1 MLAVA
6 LFTACGSD
14 DDLIDEPQQPDGV
27 KTYTLTVEATKGDD
41 AAGSRSTRALSLD
54 GKTLNAMWAQGEAVT
69 VYNVTRS
76 ADLTGSLTAQSSGAT
91 TVLKGTLTGSIQNG
105 DQLKLKFLSPN
116 YASQDGTLAYIAAHC
131 DYAEATVT
139 VTDASTPSVTTTAAN
154 FENQQA
160 IVRFKL
166 MNKAGDAS
174 LYMATLKISDGTHI
188 YTVNRRDSPDT
199 FYVAIPGFSGQ
210 TISML
215 ASYGSDVRDYI
226 KSNVSFTN
234 GQYYE
239 ITVNMDR
246 VLAMAKAT
254 TSSVGKV
261 IATDGKLYS
270 HVRTAELAGAT
281 ASGIVAYVGT
291 AGSVE
296 EGNSTYKGIAIS
308 LGEIADPSNIFYCS
322 NHADCNGE
330 AYSFSDAL
338 NLKNG
343 IAATTLAV
351 SNNASHSNSHHAAV
365 NSRNYS
371 TARPAGASEW
381 SLPSLGQWNM
391 IAKGLTESNTGLS
404 TTANSTFS
412 YANIRSKVAAAGG
425 WGFTWSMYWST
436 TQCAGFENAEKYNW
450 VASFGNGSGN
460 VNAQIKDN
468 SEHHYNIFVR
478 PFFAF

>member
-14 DDLIDEPQQPDGV
+14 DDIIDEPQQPDGV

-69 VYNVTRS
+69 
-76 ADLTGSLTAQSSGAT
+76 
-91 TVLKGTLTGSIQNG
+91 
-105 DQLKLKFLSPN
+105 
-116 YASQDGTLAYIAAHC
+116 
-131 DYAEATVT
+131 
-139 VTDASTPSVTTTAAN
+139 DASTPSVTTTAAN

-166 MNKAGDAS
+166 MNKAGDARIFMS
-174 LYMATLKISDGTHI
+174 KLKISDGTHT
-188 YTVNRRDSPDT
+188 YTVNRT
-199 FYVAIPGFSGQ
+199 
-210 TISML
+210 
-215 ASYGSDVRDYI
+215 GSAD
-226 KSNVSFTN
+226 
-234 GQYYE
+234 
-239 ITVNMDR
+239 
-246 VLAMAKAT
+246 
-254 TSSVGKV
+254 
-261 IATDGKLYS
+261 LY
-270 HVRTAELAGAT
+270 
-281 ASGIVAYVGT
+281 
-291 AGSVE
+291 
-296 EGNSTYKGIAIS
+296 
-308 LGEIADPSNIFYCS
+308 CW

-330 AYSFSDAL
+330 GYSFSDAL

-343 IAATTLAV
+343 IAATTLGF
-351 SNNASHSNSHHAAV
+351 NNSSSHYYGHHATV
-365 NSRNYS
+365 YSRYYDK
-371 TARPAGASEW
+371 ARPAGASEW

-391 IAKGLTESNTGLS
+391 IAKGLTKSNTDLS

-425 WGFTWSMYWST
+425 WGFTWSRYWST

-450 VASFGNGSGN
+450 VVSFGNGSGN
-460 VNAQIKDN
+460 VTAEIKDN